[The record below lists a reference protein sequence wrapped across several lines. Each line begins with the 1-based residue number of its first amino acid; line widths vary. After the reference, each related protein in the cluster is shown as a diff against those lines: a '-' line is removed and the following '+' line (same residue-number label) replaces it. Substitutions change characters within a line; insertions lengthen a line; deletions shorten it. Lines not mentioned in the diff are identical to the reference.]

1 MSATEQG
8 LRVCLVLPPLTQ
20 LNTAYPSVSY
30 LARHLRGLG
39 WSCGQRDLGIE
50 LFLRVFSQEGL
61 AQVFE
66 ELRHAEA
73 LPDPAWQALA
83 CESQHL
89 NVVEPVIAFLQ
100 GRDPSLAYRI
110 LHTPFLPKGP
120 RLDEVDE
127 SLFGAMDLQDAARYR
142 ASLYLND
149 LVDLVRA
156 CVDPG
161 FELNRYQHH
170 LALGPTVFEP
180 LSKRLSETT
189 VIDHMLDDLADSI
202 EADVA
207 CLSVPFPGN
216 LYGALRIG
224 RRLKK
229 RGIQVFMGGGYVS
242 TELRKVDESR
252 LWDFVDALVFDD
264 GEGPLTAL
272 LEYVE
277 GGVDLRH
284 RTLTVDGL
292 HDAKVERPRCAK
304 IADYVGLD
312 LSLYLQLIDTLNPA
326 HRLWADGRWNKM
338 TLAHGCYWKRCA
350 FCDIQLDYIAHYE
363 PARIET
369 LVDHMEEVIAT
380 TGQRGFHLVDEAA
393 PPKLMRQLA
402 EEILAR
408 GLSVTWWGNIRFE
421 PAFTPDLARLLA
433 ASGLVAVTGGLEVA
447 SDRLLEKMDKGIDV
461 DQVVRVT
468 QAFKSAGVMVHA
480 YLMFGFPTQTA
491 QEGVDAM
498 EVVRQLFE
506 EGLLDSAFWHRFVLT
521 RHSGVV
527 QDPDAFGV
535 VVEALPEG
543 VFAANDLKH
552 TEPGAPDWTVFEK
565 ALPVAL
571 GEWMKGRALNRSL
584 SDFFE
589 TPVPATEISPSRIRD
604 ALSEASNIGSRLLWT
619 GGGVLE
625 DELGLR
631 VMGLS
636 NEATIR
642 GHEAELEWVHEVLEA
657 AIPGEEPVVLADAIA
672 VFPGEWADFE
682 RTGFQALRR
691 AGLLIL

>member
-1 MSATEQG
+1 LSSDNKS

-20 LNTAYPSVSY
+20 LNTAYPSISY
-30 LARHLRGLG
+30 LARHLREQG

-50 LFLRVFSQEGL
+50 LFLKVFSHAGL

-66 ELRHAEA
+66 ELRQAETLPGPAWEA
-73 LPDPAWQALA
+73 LAYEA
-83 CESQHL
+83 QHL
-89 NVVEPVIAFLQ
+89 KVVEPVIAFLQ

-110 LHTPFLPKGP
+110 LHTPFLPRGP
-120 RLDEVDE
+120 RLDDVDD

-180 LSKRLSETT
+180 LSERLSETT
-189 VIDHMLDDLADSI
+189 LVDHMLDDLADSVD
-202 EADVA
+202 ADVV
-207 CLSVPFPGN
+207 CLSIPFPGN

-224 RRLKK
+224 RRLKS
-229 RGIQVFMGGGYVS
+229 RGIQVLMGGGYVS
-242 TELRKVDESR
+242 TELRGVSEPR

-272 LEYVE
+272 LEYVQ
-277 GGVDLRH
+277 GGVDRRH
-284 RTLTVDGL
+284 RTLTADGF
-292 HDAKVERPRCAK
+292 HDAKVERPQCTK

-369 LVDHMEEVIAT
+369 LVDHMVEVIAT

-408 GLSVTWWGNIRFE
+408 GLSLTWWGNIRFE

-447 SDRLLEKMDKGIDV
+447 SDRLLDKMDKGIDV

-491 QEGVDAM
+491 QEGVDSM
-498 EVVRQLFE
+498 EVVRQMFE

-543 VFAANDLKH
+543 VFAANDLRH
-552 TEPGAPDWTVFEK
+552 EEPGAPDWTVFEK
-565 ALPVAL
+565 ALPMAL
-571 GEWMKGRALNRSL
+571 GQWMQGRALERPL
-584 SDFFE
+584 SEFFE
-589 TPVPATEISPSRIRD
+589 VPVPSTEISPSRIRA
-604 ALSEASNIGSRLLWT
+604 ALSKTLNGGSRLLWI
-619 GGGVLE
+619 GAGVLE

-636 NEATIR
+636 DEAIIR

-657 AIPGEEPVVLADAIA
+657 AVPGEESLMLSDAVA
-672 VFPGEWADFE
+672 VFPGDWTIFE
-682 RTGFQALRR
+682 NSGFQALRC
-691 AGLLIL
+691 AGLLVL